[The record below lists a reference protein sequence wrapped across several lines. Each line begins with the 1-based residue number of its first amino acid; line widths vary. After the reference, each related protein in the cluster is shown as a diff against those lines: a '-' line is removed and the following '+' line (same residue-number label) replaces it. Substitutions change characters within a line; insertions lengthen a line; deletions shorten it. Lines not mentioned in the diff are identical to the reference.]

1 MSNNKIKA
9 TPRST
14 YQVADKQIQP
24 PVNCFSCQDSGKVSN
39 MYLGDLV
46 EFPANGEIVP
56 YICQRENCGSGQAY
70 LRCYNLS
77 DQERDAHYN
86 AQLRNGKDAD
96 SLPRPMRS
104 RDYQANFSTNLSQ
117 GCCDWLHDRSF
128 DDWKAKI
135 LNPPVNRA
143 PIIDQVLQSISDRDK
158 IYKELEDAIA
168 KVDIDITERIAKF
181 IKLCRDRDSTSDSPK
196 FYSNVRSLP
205 TEAYKVLLIQIR
217 NLST

>member
-1 MSNNKIKA
+1 
-9 TPRST
+9 
-14 YQVADKQIQP
+14 
-24 PVNCFSCQDSGKVSN
+24 

-56 YICQRENCGSGQAY
+56 YICQREKCDRGQAY

-77 DQERDAHYN
+77 DQERDAYYN

-104 RDYQANFSTNLSQ
+104 RDYQENFSVNLNEK
-117 GCCDWLHDRSF
+117 CCDWLHDRSF
-128 DDWKAKI
+128 DDWKEKI
-135 LNPPVNRA
+135 LSPPVDRA

-158 IYKELEDAIA
+158 IYKQLEDAIA
-168 KVDIDITERIAKF
+168 QVDIDITERITKF
-181 IKLCRDRDSTSDSPK
+181 IKHCRDRDSTSDSPK
-196 FYSNVRSLP
+196 FYPSVRSLS
-205 TEAYKVLLIQIR
+205 TEDYKVLLVKIR